1 MEAEHAGTY
10 GVEPWLFVSH
20 ARTRAHVHTSLHR
33 PHRPV
38 CGRQGELKFKYP
50 SFLEDE
56 APQLLNAPPLKQVP
70 PEGAKLER
78 KYAAPPPAT
87 RKEPSPAFIPPRGSG
102 LPLPTPSHSDGGMF
116 SCCCRSRNAREEFHH
131 QVVSVTLTK
140 LEKIAATQTALQQQQ
155 DSMAQQLAAFTSRL
169 DRIIGGNAEVAQM
182 LRTDRAA
189 QRSTQ
194 LAAQAPAPQSQRWH
208 EPAQAHQA
216 ASTTGSDDGALS
228 DWEAVERRAAGQHAS
243 LPGHVPAA
251 SSYRSGGTRGN
262 QPPAEDYAAPIVPYS
277 EDVELSEWE
286 KIEARVNAGADD
298 AKLKAS
304 TFDPTNPRFSILAAP
319 PSSTLALADR
329 AT

>member
-1 MEAEHAGTY
+1 M
-10 GVEPWLFVSH
+10 
-20 ARTRAHVHTSLHR
+20 
-33 PHRPV
+33 
-38 CGRQGELKFKYP
+38 CGFQGDLKFKYP

-56 APQLLNAPPLKQVP
+56 APQPQQEKAPPLKQAP
-70 PEGAKLER
+70 PEGAKPER

-87 RKEPSPAFIPPRGSG
+87 RKEPSPAFAPPRGSG
-102 LPLPTPSHSDGGMF
+102 LPLPTPPRSGGGLF
-116 SCCCRSRNAREEFHH
+116 SCCCGSRNAREEFHH

-155 DSMAQQLAAFTSRL
+155 DSMVQQLAAFTSRL

-189 QRSTQ
+189 QRTTQ
-194 LAAQAPAPQSQRWH
+194 LVAQAPAPQPQRWH
-208 EPAQAHQA
+208 EPAQAHRA
-216 ASTTGSDDGALS
+216 ASTTGSGDGAHS
-228 DWEAVERRAAGQHAS
+228 DWEAVERRAAGQHES

-251 SSYRSGGTRGN
+251 SSYRAGSTREK
-262 QPPAEDYAAPIVPYS
+262 PPPTEDYAAAIVPYS
-277 EDVELSEWE
+277 EDAELSEWE

-298 AKLKAS
+298 AKHKAS

-319 PSSTLALADR
+319 PSNKLALADR

>member
-1 MEAEHAGTY
+1 M
-10 GVEPWLFVSH
+10 VEPAWKRNTQVRTESSSGCLY
-20 ARTRAHVHTSLHR
+20 ARTCTRLITQHHR
-33 PHRPV
+33 V

-56 APQLLNAPPLKQVP
+56 APQLLNAPPLKQAP
-70 PEGAKLER
+70 PEGAKPER

-87 RKEPSPAFIPPRGSG
+87 RKEPSPAFTPPRGSG
-102 LPLPTPSHSDGGMF
+102 LQLPTPSRSGGGMF
-116 SCCCRSRNAREEFHH
+116 SCCCGSRNAREEFHH

-189 QRSTQ
+189 QRSAQ
-194 LAAQAPAPQSQRWH
+194 LAAQAPAPQSQRLH
-208 EPAQAHQA
+208 EPAQAHRA
-216 ASTTGSDDGALS
+216 ASTTSSDDGVHS
-228 DWEAVERRAAGQHAS
+228 DWEAVERRAAGQHGS
-243 LPGHVPAA
+243 VPGHVPAA
-251 SSYRSGGTRGN
+251 SSYRAGGAREKP
-262 QPPAEDYAAPIVPYS
+262 PPADDAAAIVPYS
-277 EDVELSEWE
+277 EDAELSEWE

-298 AKLKAS
+298 AKHKAS

-319 PSSTLALADR
+319 PSNTLALADR